1 MKNFIF
7 ISLIFLII
15 VFLTAGL
22 IFWKNSNKIEQPS
35 IKNESAVTATIDE
48 SKNTL
53 DFSLNQPTDGQIF
66 TVSQITVSGKTD
78 ANAEVSVNDK
88 DIKADS
94 QGEFSTV
101 VNLDEGDNI
110 ISILAND
117 EYGNMAEKEIVV
129 SYTP

>member
-22 IFWKNSNKIEQPS
+22 IFWKNSNKIQQPS